1 MLIVVGPSVALASSA
16 AHGRELWLTNR
27 DRLYRPP
34 SLSTRQGTELLAVAE
49 FFMLPHC
56 VISHETDPIV
66 LVLVVLHSFFD
77 DEHEDND
84 EDDLKAG
91 LSAIMPR

>member
-1 MLIVVGPSVALASSA
+1 MVVGPSVASSSSA
-16 AHGRELWLTNR
+16 AHGREPWLTNR

-34 SLSTRQGTELLAVAE
+34 SLSTRQGTDLLAVAE
-49 FFMLPHC
+49 FFRLPDC

-66 LVLVVLHSFFD
+66 LVFVVLHFFFD
-77 DEHEDND
+77 D
-84 EDDLKAG
+84 EDDLKAR